1 MKAYPLKSENGSSII
16 LYGHENGVRVIWRGG
31 RPFKD
36 VSQTS
41 TASQKSNG
49 AEGTIISLES
59 DDDEPASKTF
69 QDKPEFEEEEELDG
83 TKPYPEILQTL
94 DLHFGSDVL
103 HLAVLPTPLLQA
115 DGSSSKSLQKFK
127 QKVVFTAACADNTV
141 RLVTL
146 PLTPPSPASKSRPE
160 FRSDF
165 TKAFAGQGSWG
176 ETITTLFGQQKPSRA
191 VSMTID
197 FPAPPDPSKLDSKS
211 SKSEDAQFIIASYSA
226 EAMGLLL
233 LFRISTKSPS
243 DSQPFQKVY
252 LASPAKSIAFNPSL
266 AVQRSSHLLV
276 ADTKGACRIYDY
288 KKLAKVSEEGSEFP
302 AAEQGTWLLSLF
314 TGFHSSKND
323 AAPLAGVH
331 NGYGRKSLVDAQWVA
346 GGQAIIVLLQDGEW
360 AIWDIEGVGPGAS
373 QGLLGRAGVKAGSMS
388 EYNLTGYLD
397 IGVKARH
404 PAPAQNSGSKF
415 APMTPSTRKSV
426 EPFGG
431 RGSSGQLQGQISV
444 SQISTSSSST
454 PLDESIVFRLDEAY
468 MHIPSLAK
476 YWAANSRRG
485 GSKGSNNPF
494 TSAAPGSRM
503 TKVDGVDLQG
513 ERCSGIEQ
521 IANVDS
527 SDLLILGEHRFTIV
541 LTGKQPKVIK
551 ARVPAGR
558 SALIERDGNVAG
570 DLDVMEIDQ
579 ALTRMENGQ
588 SKRGKIFQV

>member
-1 MKAYPLKSENGSSII
+1 M
-16 LYGHENGVRVIWRGG
+16 VWRGG

-36 VSQTS
+36 ASQTS
-41 TASQKSNG
+41 TASQKTNG
-49 AEGTIISLES
+49 AEGAIISLES
-59 DDDEPASKTF
+59 DDDEPASKAF
-69 QDKPEFEEEEELDG
+69 QNKPEFEEEEEELDV

-94 DLHFGSDVL
+94 DLHFGTDVL

-115 DGSSSKSLQKFK
+115 DGSSSRSLQKFK
-127 QKVVFTAACADNTV
+127 QKVVFTAACADNTI

-146 PLTPPSPASKSRPE
+146 PLTPPSPASKSRSE

-165 TKAFAGQGSWG
+165 TKAFAGKGSWG
-176 ETITTLFGQQKPSRA
+176 ETVTTLFGQQKPSQA
-191 VSMTID
+191 VSMTIE
-197 FPAPPDPSKLDSKS
+197 FPTTPSDPSKPDSKS

-226 EAMGLLL
+226 EAMGLVL
-233 LFRISTKSPS
+233 LFKISTKSPS
-243 DSQPFQKVY
+243 DSQPFQRVY

-266 AVQRSSHLLV
+266 AIQRSSHLLV

-288 KKLAKVSEEGSEFP
+288 KRLTKVSEEGSEFP

-323 AAPLAGVH
+323 AAPLAGAH
-331 NGYGRKSLVDAQWVA
+331 NGYGRKSIVDAQWVA

-373 QGLLGRAGVKAGSMS
+373 QGLLGRTGVKAGSMS
-388 EYNLTGYLD
+388 EYSLAGYLD

-404 PAPAQNSGSKF
+404 PAPAQNPGSKF

-431 RGSSGQLQGQISV
+431 RGSNGQLQGQISV
-444 SQISTSSSST
+444 SQIPTSSSST
-454 PLDESIVFRLDEAY
+454 PFDESIVFRLDETY

-485 GSKGSNNPF
+485 GSKGSSNPF
-494 TSAAPGSRM
+494 TSTAPGSRM
-503 TKVDGVDLQG
+503 IRVDGIDLQG

-521 IANVDS
+521 IAKVDS
-527 SDLLILGEHRFTIV
+527 SDLLILGEHRFTI
-541 LTGKQPKVIK
+541 LSSGKQPKVMK
-551 ARVPAGR
+551 ARAPAGR
-558 SALIERDGNVAG
+558 SALVERNGNAAG

-588 SKRGKIFQV
+588 SNRGKLFQV